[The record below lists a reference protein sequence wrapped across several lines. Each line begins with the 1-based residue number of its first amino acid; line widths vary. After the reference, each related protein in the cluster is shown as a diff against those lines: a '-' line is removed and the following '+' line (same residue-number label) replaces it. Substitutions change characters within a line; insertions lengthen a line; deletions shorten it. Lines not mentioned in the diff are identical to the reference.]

1 MNIQYRKDAAT
12 GGKWTFYQEG
22 KAIPRADID
31 SWFAGVLKAI
41 EEKKQAQQQIIAG
54 LNYELAEKD
63 QQLEKVEKELAEI
76 YAALNYAELRIK
88 RLLEVKK

>member
-1 MNIQYRKDAAT
+1 MNVKYRKDAAT
-12 GGKWTFYQEG
+12 GGKWTFYHEG
-22 KAIPRADID
+22 KAIPRSDID
-31 SWFAGVLKAI
+31 SWFASVLKAI
-41 EEKKQAQQQIIAG
+41 DEKKQAQQQIIAG
-54 LNYELAEKD
+54 LNYELAKKD

>member
-1 MNIQYRKDAAT
+1 MKIQYRKDAAT
-12 GGKWTFYQEG
+12 NHKWTFYVNG
-22 KAIPRADID
+22 KAIPREGLESRMVGI
-31 SWFAGVLKAI
+31 LKGL
-41 EEKKQAQQQIIAG
+41 EDRHESQQQIIAG
-54 LNYELAEKD
+54 LNYELAKKD